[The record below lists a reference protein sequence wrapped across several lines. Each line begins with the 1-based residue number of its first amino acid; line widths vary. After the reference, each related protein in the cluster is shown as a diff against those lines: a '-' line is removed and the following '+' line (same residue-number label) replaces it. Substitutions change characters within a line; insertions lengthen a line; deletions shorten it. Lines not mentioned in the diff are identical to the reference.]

1 MTADS
6 GREADDPFDHPA
18 LYYSGD
24 QEYLDGTIPFI
35 EAGLAADEPV
45 AVSVPGPNLRLL
57 RDALGEQAERVLM
70 LDMTEEGA
78 NPGRIIPGVLRA
90 FADEHTER
98 RVRIIG
104 EPIWP
109 SRTEIEYPACAQHE
123 ALINLAFTGRD
134 VAILCPYDVDGLDE
148 RALADSFAT
157 HPVLMDVGG
166 RRRPSDEFDPERII
180 SEYNLPL
187 EERPR
192 TAIRR
197 AVDRFTIDNAR
208 WFVTSYGRKAGLTA
222 TQLIDLEIAVT
233 ELLTNSI
240 WHGGSTGMLQIW
252 TEKDQL
258 VCDISDAGHITD
270 PLAGRR
276 PVDPDRA
283 YGRGLLLVNHVV
295 DLLRTYT
302 GAHGTT
308 MRIHMRLP
316 EQRLPATGLRPGRRF
331 SSQGDERPP
340 ARMCGGPAAS
350 GGRVGPRRS
359 VGPYR

>member
-1 MTADS
+1 MTAAS
-6 GREADDPFDHPA
+6 GGAAADPFDHPA
-18 LYYSGD
+18 LYYSGG
-24 QEYLDGTIPFI
+24 QEYLDGTVPFI
-35 EAGLAADEPV
+35 EGGLSAGEPV
-45 AVSVPGPNLRLL
+45 AVSVPGANLRLL
-57 RDALGEQAERVLM
+57 REALGDSAERVLM

-90 FADEHTER
+90 FADRHPDR

-109 SRTEIEYPACAQHE
+109 GRSEAEYPACAQHE
-123 ALINLAFTGRD
+123 ALINLAFAGRD
-134 VAILCPYDVDGLDE
+134 AAILCPYDVDGLDE
-148 RALADSFAT
+148 RALADSLAT
-157 HPVLMDVGG
+157 HPALVDRDG
-166 RRRPSDEFDPERII
+166 RRPSGEYDPERIVG
-180 SEYNLPL
+180 EYNRPL
-187 EERPR
+187 EDRPR
-192 TAIRR
+192 TALRR

-208 WFVTSYGRKAGLTA
+208 WFVTSYGRRAGLTA

-276 PVDPDRA
+276 PVDEDRA

-302 GAHGTT
+302 GKHGTT

-316 EQRLPATGLRPGRRF
+316 ANG
-331 SSQGDERPP
+331 
-340 ARMCGGPAAS
+340 
-350 GGRVGPRRS
+350 
-359 VGPYR
+359 